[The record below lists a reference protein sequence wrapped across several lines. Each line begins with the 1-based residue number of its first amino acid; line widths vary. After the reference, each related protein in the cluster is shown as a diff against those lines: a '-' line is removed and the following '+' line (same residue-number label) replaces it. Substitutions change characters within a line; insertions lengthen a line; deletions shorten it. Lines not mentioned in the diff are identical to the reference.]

1 MCIEII
7 KIKNMKFLKYTLPAI
22 FTLFFVSCTE
32 DDNDIAPINEVQDL
46 LKVQEISNDNHT
58 IEVYTKSGTLV
69 QGYND
74 ITIRLKDKS
83 TQAFI
88 ENATIAW
95 NPVMH
100 MATMTHSCPKSDIVK
115 VSGMQTVFNGFIVF
129 QMAENEMEKWDLTFN
144 YTINGTAYEA
154 VGFIGVPA
162 STKKTVTSVTGVDG
176 VRYVLA
182 LIEPKNPEV
191 KINDITIGLFKME
204 NMMSFPVVENFKIN
218 LDPRMPSM
226 GNHSSPN
233 NQDLVYNAITKLYDG
248 KLSLTMTGYWKLN
261 LMLRNQNNEILK
273 GEPVTETNESSTLFL
288 ELEF

>member
-1 MCIEII
+1 
-7 KIKNMKFLKYTLPAI
+7 MKLLKYILPAI
-22 FTLFFVSCTE
+22 LVLTTMSCSVGN
-32 DDNDIAPINEVQDL
+32 NDIAPINEVQDL
-46 LKVQEISNDNHT
+46 IKVQEISNDNHT

-69 QGYND
+69 QGYNN
-74 ITIRLKDKS
+74 ITIRIKDKS

-88 ENATIAW
+88 ENAVFTWKPI
-95 NPVMH
+95 MH
-100 MATMTHSCPKSDIVK
+100 MASMSHSCPKSDLVK
-115 VSGMQTVFNGFIVF
+115 VADMQNVYNGFIVF

-144 YTINGTAYEA
+144 YTINGIAYQA
-154 VGFIGVPA
+154 NDYIGVPA
-162 STKKTVTSVTGVDG
+162 SAKKTVTAVTGIDG
-176 VRYVLA
+176 VKYILA
-182 LIEPKNPEV
+182 LIEPQNPKV
-191 KINDITIGLFKME
+191 KINDIIVGLYKME

-233 NQDLVYNAITKLYDG
+233 NQDMVYNATTKMYDG

-273 GEPVTETNESSTLFL
+273 GESVTDLNEASTLFL